1 MIAYKGRGIKG
12 MAHRITVPDD
22 FPAAISETEAEDR
35 LRSAADVA
43 IYRSKALTE
52 KGLIERV
59 QDSHVILNIRAYT
72 YLSRTVLNACPR
84 LGLISVWGTGTDNVD
99 LEAAA
104 DLGVTVTNTPGA
116 NALSVAEHT
125 IAILLALARQI
136 PLVDRE
142 VRAGG
147 WPRVEMVQLSGKV
160 MGLFGLGA
168 IGAHVAQIARGLG
181 MQVIAWT
188 LQPSPERAEKNRV
201 RFVTKEELVRTADV
215 VSLHLRLNN
224 QTRGFFKRE
233 DFGLMKRSAF
243 FINTARAGL
252 AETGALSETLFT
264 KRIAGAAL
272 DVYDLEP
279 LPADDPIITQPNV
292 VLTPHNAGMTPEAT
306 MAGLLMAVENIECY
320 LKGREINTARVVVRG
335 NREPV

>member
-1 MIAYKGRGIKG
+1 MTDRVTI
-12 MAHRITVPDD
+12 PDD
-22 FPAAISETEAEDR
+22 YPAAISGTEAEAR
-35 LRSAADVA
+35 LRATADVC
-43 IYRSKALTE
+43 IYDSKASSE
-52 KGLIERV
+52 KELIERV
-59 QDSHVILNIRAYT
+59 RDSHVILNIRAYT
-72 YLSRTVLNACPR
+72 HLSRTVLESCPH

-104 DLGVTVTNTPGA
+104 DLGVTVTNTPAA

-125 IAILLALARQI
+125 IAILLALCRQI

-160 MGLFGLGA
+160 MGLIGLGA
-168 IGAHVAQIARGLG
+168 IGAHVARIARGLG

-188 LQPSPERAEKNRV
+188 FKPSPERAEKNRV
-201 RFVTKEELVRTADV
+201 RFVTKEELVKTADV
-215 VSLHLRLNN
+215 VSLHLRLNS
-224 QTRGFFKRE
+224 QTRGFFKKE
-233 DFGLMKRSAF
+233 DFGLMKRKAF

-252 AETGALSETLFT
+252 VETGALSEALLT

-306 MAGLLMAVENIECY
+306 TAGLLMAVENIECY
-320 LKGREINTARVVVRG
+320 LKDREINRARVVIRG
-335 NREPV
+335 NRKPR